1 MILFF
6 LSKFAN
12 KCSERTFFLFN
23 FYFYSLMKKLTYLL
37 VLAALALPMSAH
49 NHFTTKAEAK
59 KAMAEQVVRHTD
71 NPVVHPRVTHVATR
85 PALNLAPGMVMVSLS
100 VPNDIWDDGSG
111 YQMLLDADHDAYG
124 TLFFETGPLA
134 YGSVDD
140 AVYAQFEYKI
150 PENADGSI
158 YTTNIVVEDWQTI
171 TIPAG
176 TYDYVITNPTPYDY
190 MWIASNFGD
199 QPGRYDN
206 FEFEPGMEYI
216 FTVEMTDWGYDGVY
230 LETIGEPVYPTIP
243 EVPVGLTVDPG
254 VRDAEVYWEREA
266 LESGNLPMVIWN
278 LRYRPYDSSPAPEY
292 PYYLWDFEEA
302 QNSDNSLQNGWT
314 SIDADG
320 DGYTWYHLNTA
331 GGVYNCHS
339 GYGHL
344 TSASYF
350 GAALS
355 PDNWLVSPEVVL
367 NGQLSFWANGQDPS
381 YAKEHFAAYVTV
393 GDPNDLSGYVAL
405 SDVIEATGTCTEYTF
420 DLSEYEGQTG
430 HIAIRHFD
438 CYDMFRLNIDDVAI
452 GNPANRAAEWTN
464 MDHVDAPFTTL
475 TGLEPETT
483 YEVQVQAVDAYNYDL
498 VSDWCESVVF
508 TTLPEQAPQGQTAA
522 PEIVTTPDDEVFTF
536 TGQVKEGDPEAEVS
550 IYVIN
555 EDGERVLV
563 TNPFVVTRTEEDQII
578 QLVAVAHIDGQIDGE
593 TIITVLVPARK
604 ITGID
609 ELMSGKSIATVRYFN
624 MAGQEMQQPSGMT
637 IVVTTYTDGTTT
649 AAKVM
654 K

>member
-1 MILFF
+1 
-6 LSKFAN
+6 
-12 KCSERTFFLFN
+12 
-23 FYFYSLMKKLTYLL
+23 MKKLTFLL

-59 KAMAEQVVRHTD
+59 KAMTEQVVRHTD

-85 PALNLAPGMVMVSLS
+85 PALNLEPGMVMVSLS
-100 VPNDIWDDGSG
+100 VPFDIWDDGTG
-111 YQMLLDADHDAYG
+111 YQMLLDADHSAYG
-124 TLFFETGPLA
+124 SLFYETGPLA

-150 PENADGSI
+150 PENADGSV

-176 TYDYVITNPTPYDY
+176 TYDYVITNPTPGQY
-190 MWIASNFGD
+190 MWIASNYGD
-199 QPGRYDN
+199 QPGRFDN

-216 FTVEMTDWGYDGVY
+216 FSIEMTDYGYDGVY

-243 EVPVGLTVDPG
+243 EVPVGLTVEPG
-254 VRDAEVYWEREA
+254 VREAEVYWEREA

-278 LRYRPYDSSPAPEY
+278 LRYRPYDPTTPPAFEY
-292 PYYLWDFEEA
+292 YFWDFEEA
-302 QNSDNSLQNGWT
+302 SLSDNSLQNGWT

-320 DGYTWYHLNTA
+320 DGYTWYHINT
-331 GGVYNCHS
+331 GTPFNNHS
-339 GYGHL
+339 GSGHL
-344 TSASYF
+344 TSASYN
-350 GAALS
+350 GVALS

-367 NGQLSFWANGQDPS
+367 NGQLSFWACGQDPS

-393 GDPNDLSGYVAL
+393 GDPNDLTSYVAL

-475 TGLEPETT
+475 TDLEPETT

-498 VSDWCESVVF
+498 VSEWCESVIF

-522 PEIVTTPDDEVFTF
+522 PEIVTTPDDEFSTF

-555 EDGERVLV
+555 EEGERVLV
-563 TNPFVVTRTEEDQII
+563 TNPFIVTRTEEDQII

-593 TIITVLVPARK
+593 TVITVLVPARK

-609 ELMSGKSIATVRYFN
+609 ELMSGKSIATVRYYN

>member
-1 MILFF
+1 
-6 LSKFAN
+6 
-12 KCSERTFFLFN
+12 
-23 FYFYSLMKKLTYLL
+23 MKKLTYLL

-199 QPGRYDN
+199 QPGRFDN

-367 NGQLSFWANGQDPS
+367 NGQLSFWACGQDPS
-381 YAKEHFAAYVTV
+381 WAKEHFAAYVTV
-393 GDPNDLSGYVAL
+393 GDPNDLSSYVAL

-430 HIAIRHFD
+430 HIAIRHFN

-475 TGLEPETT
+475 TDLEPETT

>member
-1 MILFF
+1 
-6 LSKFAN
+6 
-12 KCSERTFFLFN
+12 
-23 FYFYSLMKKLTYLL
+23 MKKLTYLL

-59 KAMAEQVVRHTD
+59 KAIAEQVVRHTD

-216 FTVEMTDWGYDGVY
+216 FTGEMTDWGYDGVY

-292 PYYLWDFEEA
+292 PYYLWDFEET

-320 DGYTWYHLNTA
+320 DGYTWYHLNTSGA
-331 GGVYNCHS
+331 YNCHS
-339 GYGHL
+339 GTGHL

-350 GAALS
+350 GEALS

-475 TGLEPETT
+475 TDLEPETT

>member
-1 MILFF
+1 M
-6 LSKFAN
+6 
-12 KCSERTFFLFN
+12 
-23 FYFYSLMKKLTYLL
+23 
-37 VLAALALPMSAH
+37 
-49 NHFTTKAEAK
+49 
-59 KAMAEQVVRHTD
+59 
-71 NPVVHPRVTHVATR
+71 
-85 PALNLAPGMVMVSLS
+85 
-100 VPNDIWDDGSG
+100 
-111 YQMLLDADHDAYG
+111 
-124 TLFFETGPLA
+124 
-134 YGSVDD
+134 
-140 AVYAQFEYKI
+140 
-150 PENADGSI
+150 
-158 YTTNIVVEDWQTI
+158 
-171 TIPAG
+171 
-176 TYDYVITNPTPYDY
+176 
-190 MWIASNFGD
+190 
-199 QPGRYDN
+199 
-206 FEFEPGMEYI
+206 
-216 FTVEMTDWGYDGVY
+216 
-230 LETIGEPVYPTIP
+230 
-243 EVPVGLTVDPG
+243 
-254 VRDAEVYWEREA
+254 
-266 LESGNLPMVIWN
+266 
-278 LRYRPYDSSPAPEY
+278 
-292 PYYLWDFEEA
+292 
-302 QNSDNSLQNGWT
+302 
-314 SIDADG
+314 
-320 DGYTWYHLNTA
+320 
-331 GGVYNCHS
+331 
-339 GYGHL
+339 

-350 GAALS
+350 GEALS

-649 AAKVM
+649 ATKVM